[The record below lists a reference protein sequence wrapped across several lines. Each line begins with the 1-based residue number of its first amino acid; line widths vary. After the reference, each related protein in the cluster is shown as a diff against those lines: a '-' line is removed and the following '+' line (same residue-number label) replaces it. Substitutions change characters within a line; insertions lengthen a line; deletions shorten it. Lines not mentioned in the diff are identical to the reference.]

1 MVASPLWRPMFRLWH
16 RLGELQNWLI
26 SCFYKFCLS
35 CKGCISMFLIHS
47 RALAVCICAPLD
59 TFLQHC
65 GDHQSCQFF
74 KRVFPDLFVQFYGL
88 KTEPKH
94 TASKVIVKAV
104 VAQLPNKH
112 WLWTTAHF
120 HFILTVFPT
129 VGRKGK
135 TCVTDLANMLLMF
148 AK

>member
-1 MVASPLWRPMFRLWH
+1 MVASPLRRPMFRLWH

-47 RALAVCICAPLD
+47 RALAVCICALW
-59 TFLQHC
+59 TL
-65 GDHQSCQFF
+65 SCNIAAITSHVSSL
-74 KRVFPDLFVQFYGL
+74 KVFPDLFVQFYGL

-94 TASKVIVKAV
+94 TASKVRVKAV